1 MTRDDDG
8 YVALF
13 RRVYSNPAFRD
24 WDEASVFIAI
34 FAHARWRDGTVST
47 PHGPVALKRGEC
59 LISERDLAAHF
70 LMHLN
75 KVRRVLRSLVDHG
88 MVALDPGSNGS
99 RLGTRITVLNYE
111 QYQGRGRRGG
121 DAAERCGSGAGA
133 QRERNEGIAPR
144 NQRRR
149 PPESRE
155 EREERESNQKASPS
169 GPPELPSDLRTW
181 VWRGGLAIVSAIT
194 GLREKSAR
202 SLLGRLLAAAG
213 EDHERLWCVLLD
225 GQSKHP
231 LMDAKAW
238 LMAAAKGGGA
248 IARERER
255 PPGKYDATW
264 AADLASP
271 SLGGRGI
278 GGWGGGP
285 GKDLGDPDY
294 DIDGTAEPVE

>member
-169 GPPELPSDLRTW
+169 GPPELPSDLRAWCGETVLRSSQQSRDCVRSPLVRYW
-181 VWRGGLAIVSAIT
+181 AGCSRRRGMTTSA
-194 GLREKSAR
+194 
-202 SLLGRLLAAAG
+202 
-213 EDHERLWCVLLD
+213 C
-225 GQSKHP
+225 
-231 LMDAKAW
+231 
-238 LMAAAKGGGA
+238 GA
-248 IARERER
+248 CCWM
-255 PPGKYDATW
+255 G
-264 AADLASP
+264 SP
-271 SLGGRGI
+271 SIR
-278 GGWGGGP
+278 
-285 GKDLGDPDY
+285 
-294 DIDGTAEPVE
+294 